1 MATGLTNGDAEVF
14 AVWTLSTQGG
24 SSKQT
29 GTKDG
34 AYCGGDALWTGM
46 AQSCE
51 ERCRSTAG
59 CRGFVS
65 YSTGTVHADSN
76 CQLTGSRCT
85 IPRLNVD
92 GCGVNIWHQE
102 CPGNPAYAAGSRS
115 ANLWATQ
122 SPCVPT
128 FPALTTIHPSG
139 LRIDTPRL
147 QRSTQSPCVPTFPAL
162 TTIHPKRSADR
173 HPTLAAV
180 YTHITCL
187 FTLYNLPIHRYAAA
201 NTTVLGDPACD
212 SAVAHTLLQSPT
224 PPAVVFA
231 NPAGAAYHCYSVY
244 DVLGSPKAD
253 VCAGSDGTLTVPATE
268 APVYLVG
275 KS

>member
-162 TTIHPKRSADR
+162 TTIHPSGLRIDTPRLQRS
-173 HPTLAAV
+173 TL
-180 YTHITCL
+180 I
-187 FTLYNLPIHRYAAA
+187 
-201 NTTVLGDPACD
+201 
-212 SAVAHTLLQSPT
+212 
-224 PPAVVFA
+224 
-231 NPAGAAYHCYSVY
+231 
-244 DVLGSPKAD
+244 
-253 VCAGSDGTLTVPATE
+253 
-268 APVYLVG
+268 
-275 KS
+275 